1 MERGRDARSV
11 LPRGDTLGASRKSNS
26 RDAYTP
32 TSLAPPTPPPT
43 LRIQWLVSGTQFE
56 VRPPMGKARVAPVQ
70 SVPTRRKLAWEG
82 WMEAGLSCFADSAK
96 IELFFLCVLDAFEG
110 SSTTEIY
117 TSSGSGAPPS

>member
-43 LRIQWLVSGTQFE
+43 LRIQRLVSGTQCE

-70 SVPTRRKLAWEG
+70 SVPTRRMLAWEG
-82 WMEAGLSCFADSAK
+82 WMEAGHSCRAASAK
-96 IELFFLCVLDAFEG
+96 IALLLG
-110 SSTTEIY
+110 
-117 TSSGSGAPPS
+117 GAIKPFGG